1 MYTRSYARRTTDAPL
16 PPDYGGTALT
26 LRPPTDEA
34 PARSALTRPTGRG
47 TSFGRDITPRRPQ
60 YTEENYREP
69 SDEVIDKT
77 EAPFGI
83 YGQNGEGERYEN
95 EPTSVSVQTAAR
107 QSREGRVRDDKPLI
121 DLSKLGS
128 DDLLLLGLAFLIFT
142 DKDRDGEIPVDALL
156 ILATLFLSG
165 L

>member
-1 MYTRSYARRTTDAPL
+1 MYTRSYASRNTDTPL

-26 LRPPTDEA
+26 LRNPTDEA
-34 PARSALTRPTGRG
+34 PTRSALTRPSGRG
-47 TSFGRDITPRRPQ
+47 NAFGRDITPRYPQ
-60 YTEENYREP
+60 YNEENYREAGDGIIEKNEP
-69 SDEVIDKT
+69 
-77 EAPFGI
+77 PFGI
-83 YGQNGEGERYEN
+83 YGQNGEGEERQN
-95 EPTSVSVQTAAR
+95 EPVSAPAAITAPHV
-107 QSREGRVRDDKPLI
+107 ETVRGDKPLI

>member
-1 MYTRSYARRTTDAPL
+1 MYTRSYAGRNTDAPL

-26 LRPPTDEA
+26 LKAPSEEA
-34 PARSALTRPTGRG
+34 PIRAALTRSSGRG
-47 TSFGRDITPRRPQ
+47 NAFGHDITPRYPQ
-60 YTEENYREP
+60 YSEETYREP
-69 SDEVIDKT
+69 SDDVVDKT

-83 YGQNGEGERYEN
+83 YGQNGEGEGYGN
-95 EPTSVSVQTAAR
+95 ESVPSSAAA
-107 QSREGRVRDDKPLI
+107 SSHVDKPLI

-142 DKDRDGEIPVDALL
+142 DKEREGEIPVDALL

>member
-1 MYTRSYARRTTDAPL
+1 MYTRSYSSRSNNATL

-26 LRPPTDEA
+26 VKPPTDEI
-34 PARSALTRPTGRG
+34 PIRSALTRPTGRG

-60 YTEENYREP
+60 YNEENYREP
-69 SDEVIDKT
+69 SDEIIDKT

-83 YGQNGEGERYEN
+83 YGQNGEGSTYEN
-95 EPTSVSVQTAAR
+95 EPTPVSVPTA
-107 QSREGRVRDDKPLI
+107 SRVDKPLI

>member
-1 MYTRSYARRTTDAPL
+1 MYTRSYSNRINNAPL
-16 PPDYGGTALT
+16 PPDYSGTALT
-26 LRPPTDEA
+26 LRPPTEEV
-34 PARSALTRPTGRG
+34 PARAALTRPSGRG
-47 TSFGRDITPRRPQ
+47 TAFGRDITPRYPQ
-60 YTEENYREP
+60 YSEENYREP
-69 SDEVIDKT
+69 SDGIVDKT

-83 YGQNGEGERYEN
+83 LGQNGEGEREVN
-95 EPTSVSVQTAAR
+95 EPIPDSLPTA
-107 QSREGRVRDDKPLI
+107 SRESRPLI

-142 DKDRDGEIPVDALL
+142 DKDREGDIPVDALL

>member
-1 MYTRSYARRTTDAPL
+1 MYTRSYVGRNNDTPL

-26 LRPPTDEA
+26 LKPPTDEA
-34 PARSALTRPTGRG
+34 TARVALTRPSGRG
-47 TSFGRDITPRRPQ
+47 TAFGRDITPRYPQ
-60 YTEENYREP
+60 YSEENYREP
-69 SDEVIDKT
+69 SDAIVDKT

-83 YGQNGEGERYEN
+83 YGQNGESERYEN
-95 EPTSVSVQTAAR
+95 EPTPISVTTA
-107 QSREGRVRDDKPLI
+107 QHDSKPLI

-142 DKDRDGEIPVDALL
+142 DKEREGDIPVDALL